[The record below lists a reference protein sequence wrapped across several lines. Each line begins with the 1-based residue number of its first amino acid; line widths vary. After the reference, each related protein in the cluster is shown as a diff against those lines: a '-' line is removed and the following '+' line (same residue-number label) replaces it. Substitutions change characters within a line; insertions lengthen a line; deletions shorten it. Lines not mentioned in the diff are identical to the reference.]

1 MLHNVMKICFHAND
15 LKKSQGVRRS
25 LFIIKCAMFNW
36 RLTGIANDNDVAFLT
51 FQLIKK
57 RCLCE

>member
-1 MLHNVMKICFHAND
+1 MKIFFHAND